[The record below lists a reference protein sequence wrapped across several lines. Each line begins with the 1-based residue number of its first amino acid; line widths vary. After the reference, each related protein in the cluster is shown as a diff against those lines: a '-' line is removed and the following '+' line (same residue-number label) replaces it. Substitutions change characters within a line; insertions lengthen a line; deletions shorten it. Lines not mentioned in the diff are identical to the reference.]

1 MQLRILSPLK
11 QLCMIMKRFGL
22 LFYLKKPR
30 GYSSGDRPIYMRIT
44 VDGMVTELSLQR
56 SCDPAAWDA
65 RAYRATGKTEPV
77 RALNA
82 YLNTVQAKVYEA
94 KLLLIQAGHP
104 VTAENIKNQV
114 LGRKIVSGE
123 RPRMIMEI
131 FAYHNQ
137 QMAALVGKEFAV
149 GTLERYETSL
159 RHTRSFLAWKF
170 KVPDLDIRKLDF
182 EFIADYEFWLKSVRH
197 CDHNTT
203 MKYLSNFRK
212 IVNRCIQNGWLARNP
227 FAGFKMTKRE
237 VERQALTQEQLDAI
251 SNKLFVSERLT
262 QVRDIFLF
270 CCYTGLAYADI
281 QKLRRSEIV
290 TGIDGEKWIYTKR
303 QKTDSPFHIP
313 ILPPALE
320 IMQRYA
326 NHPKAVTGDLV
337 LPVLSNQKMNGYLK
351 EIADVCSIT
360 QNPTFHIARHTFATT
375 VTLSNGVP
383 IETVSKMLGHRNLRT
398 TQHYAKILDRKIS
411 QDMQLLKNKWHLAPP
426 KAAGQEKKSG

>member
-1 MQLRILSPLK
+1 
-11 QLCMIMKRFGL
+11 MIMKRFGL

-44 VDGMVTELSLQR
+44 VDGIVTELSLQR
-56 SCDPAAWDA
+56 SCDPACWDA

-114 LGRKIVSGE
+114 LGREIVSGE

-137 QMAALVGKEFAV
+137 QMAALVGKEFAA

-159 RHTRSFLAWKF
+159 KHTRSFLEWKF
-170 KVPDLDIRKLDF
+170 KVPDLDIRQLDF
-182 EFIADYEFWLKSVRH
+182 EFIADYEFWLKSIRH

-212 IVNRCIQNGWLARNP
+212 IVNRCLQNGWLSRNP
-227 FAGFKMTKRE
+227 FTGFKMTKRE

-251 SNKLFVSERLT
+251 SNKIFVSERLT
-262 QVRDIFLF
+262 QVQDIFLF

-326 NHPKAVTGDLV
+326 NYPRVVTGDRV

-351 EIADVCSIT
+351 EIADVCGIA
-360 QNPTFHIARHTFATT
+360 QNLTFHIARHTFATT

-411 QDMQLLKNKWHLAPP
+411 QDMQLLKNKWQPTLP
-426 KAAGQEKKSG
+426 KDAGQEKKSG

>member
-1 MQLRILSPLK
+1 
-11 QLCMIMKRFGL
+11 MIMKRFGL

-44 VDGMVTELSLQR
+44 VDGIVTELSLQR
-56 SCDPAAWDA
+56 SCDPASWDA

-114 LGRKIVSGE
+114 LGREIVSGE

-137 QMAALVGKEFAV
+137 QMAALVGKEFAA

-159 RHTRSFLAWKF
+159 KHTRSFLEWKF

-182 EFIADYEFWLKSVRH
+182 EFIADYEFWLKSVRR

-212 IVNRCIQNGWLARNP
+212 IVNRCIQNGWISRNP
-227 FAGFKMTKRE
+227 FTGFKMTKRE

-251 SNKLFVSERLT
+251 SNKIFVAERLT

-303 QKTDSPFHIP
+303 QKTESPFHIP

-326 NHPKAVTGDLV
+326 NHPQVVTGDRV

-351 EIADVCSIT
+351 EIADVCGIT
-360 QNPTFHIARHTFATT
+360 QNLTFHIARHTFATT

-411 QDMQLLKNKWHLAPP
+411 QDMQLLKNKWQPALP
-426 KAAGQEKKSG
+426 KDAVQEKKSG